1 MIFAAGLGTRLKP
14 LTDTL
19 PKALVP
25 LAGKTL
31 LQWQIEKLKA
41 AGIRD
46 IVVNIHHFPDMIINY
61 LKDNDNF
68 GCNIQVSDERDMLLE
83 TGGGLRKAEEKF
95 RSLGVQ
101 KFRSSNE
108 GILICNVDILSNID
122 IPTLLQA
129 YNPNEMGVVVVSERE
144 TQRYLLFNDEN
155 RLCGWTN
162 IATGEVRGPIA
173 DYQSPIANRQLAFSG
188 MQVLSPRI
196 FDCMDEVVKQKG
208 EKFSL
213 IDLYLSI
220 AQKEILRAYI
230 PENYRMMDVGKIDQ
244 ISEAESFASS
254 LSPLRHYHLHGMF
267 HTCHFARTSNIHND
281 TICLKRLMLFGMHQH
296 IIRHYGMH
304 KW

>member
-1 MIFAAGLGTRLKP
+1 MKAMIFAAGLGTRLKP

-41 AGIRD
+41 AGITD
-46 IVVNIHHFPDMIINY
+46 IVVNVHHFPDMIINY
-61 LKDNDNF
+61 LKENDNF

-83 TGGGLRKAEEKF
+83 TGGGLRKAEVLLG
-95 RSLGVQ
+95 SGVQ
-101 KFRSSNE
+101 EFRSSGE

-129 YNPNEMGVVVVSERE
+129 YTPEEMGVVVVSPRE
-144 TQRYLLFNDEN
+144 TQRYLLFDDDH

-162 IATGEVRGPIA
+162 IATGELRGPIA
-173 DYQSPIANRQLAFSG
+173 HSPSPIANHPTHPLAFSG

-196 FDCMDEVVKQKG
+196 FEHMEEVVKVKG

-220 AQKEILRAYI
+220 AQKDILRAYI
-230 PENYRMMDVGKIDQ
+230 PENYRMMDVGKINQ
-244 ISEAESFASS
+244 LSQAEAFAAS
-254 LSPLRHYHLHGMF
+254 L
-267 HTCHFARTSNIHND
+267 
-281 TICLKRLMLFGMHQH
+281 
-296 IIRHYGMH
+296 
-304 KW
+304 

>member
-83 TGGGLRKAEEKF
+83 TGGGLRKAGEKF
-95 RSLGVQ
+95 RSLGIQ
-101 KFRSSNE
+101 EFRSSNE

-254 LSPLRHYHLHGMF
+254 L
-267 HTCHFARTSNIHND
+267 
-281 TICLKRLMLFGMHQH
+281 
-296 IIRHYGMH
+296 
-304 KW
+304 

>member
-41 AGIRD
+41 AGITD
-46 IVVNIHHFPDMIINY
+46 IVINIHHFPDMIINY

-68 GCNIQVSDERDMLLE
+68 GCNIQVSDERDALLE

-101 KFRSSNE
+101 EFRSSNE

-122 IPTLLQA
+122 IPVLLQA
-129 YNPNEMGVVVVSERE
+129 YNPAEIGLVVVSQRE
-144 TQRYLLFNDEN
+144 TQRYLLFDREN

-162 IATGEVRGPIA
+162 IATGEFRGPIA
-173 DYQSPIANRQLAFSG
+173 KSQEPIAHRQLAFSG
-188 MQVLSPRI
+188 MQVLNPRI
-196 FDCMDEVVKQKG
+196 FECMDNIVKLKG

-213 IDLYLSI
+213 IDLYLNI
-220 AQKEILRAYI
+220 CEQETLKAYI
-230 PENYRMMDVGKIDQ
+230 PNDYRMMDVGKISQ
-244 ISEAESFASS
+244 LSEAEEFANS
-254 LSPLRHYHLHGMF
+254 L
-267 HTCHFARTSNIHND
+267 
-281 TICLKRLMLFGMHQH
+281 K
-296 IIRHYGMH
+296 
-304 KW
+304 

>member
-1 MIFAAGLGTRLKP
+1 MKAMIFAAGLGTRLKP

-83 TGGGLRKAEEKF
+83 TGGGLRKAEAL
-95 RSLGVQ
+95 LGSEVQ
-101 KFRSSNE
+101 EFRSSEE

-129 YNPNEMGVVVVSERE
+129 YNPNEMGVVVVSPRD
-144 TQRYLLFNDEN
+144 TQRYLLFNEEN

-162 IATGEVRGPIA
+162 IATGEVRGPISNTQ
-173 DYQSPIANRQLAFSG
+173 YPISNTQKLAFSG
-188 MQVLSPRI
+188 MQVLNPRI

-220 AQKEILRAYI
+220 AEKEILRAYI
-230 PENYRMMDVGKIDQ
+230 PENYHMMDVGKINQ
-244 ISEAESFASS
+244 LSEAESFAST
-254 LSPLRHYHLHGMF
+254 L
-267 HTCHFARTSNIHND
+267 
-281 TICLKRLMLFGMHQH
+281 
-296 IIRHYGMH
+296 
-304 KW
+304 